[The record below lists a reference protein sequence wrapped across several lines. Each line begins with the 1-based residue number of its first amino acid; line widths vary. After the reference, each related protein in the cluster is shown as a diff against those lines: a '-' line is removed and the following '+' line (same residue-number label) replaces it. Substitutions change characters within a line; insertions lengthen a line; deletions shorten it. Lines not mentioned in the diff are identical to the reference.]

1 MTDLLQIRA
10 YTLSNGAV
18 CVHVVGR
25 PVEVARLPVHFVA
38 VIDNSGSMDEQQK
51 LRRVIE
57 SLHVLLDYM
66 GDGDMISL
74 VVFEAVVQ
82 RPFTNTRTTAD
93 NKALIRAHL
102 RNVYPMGGT
111 NISGCIASLHEVL
124 AGAPAGYKNGILFLT
139 DGEATVGLTDTPTLL
154 VHTQTLL
161 LTYPGLT
168 LSTIGYGHDHR
179 AELLRGMALIGG
191 GSYTIVSG
199 AEGVAGALGDQ
210 LAGLRTCVAQE
221 VRLGIPFDAHQL
233 SAYPKRSDTQI
244 FLGDLLAEGE
254 HIVVL
259 ERLAP
264 GAHLVVLASS
274 VETGAPLPPIAV
286 AVDPLSGAHE
296 EVGMRA
302 WLRCSVVQIMEEVN
316 STLHGSS
323 AAPDLLSRIHALLA
337 VIRASPD
344 HPILEQLQTQLNRCI
359 AILTEPAPPPAVTRM
374 RSNMLSQDTT
384 YLGTARGTM
393 SLDPGEDPHEVV
405 SPFAT
410 SVQRATSRSMTHAV
424 TPSDPGDTG
433 GTPYP
438 PPPPSGLRRY

>member
-18 CVHVVGR
+18 CVHVKGR
-25 PVEVARLPVHFVA
+25 PVVMARVPVHFVA

-51 LRRVIE
+51 LQRVIE
-57 SLHVLLDYM
+57 SLHILLDYM
-66 GDGDMISL
+66 GDTDMISL
-74 VVFEAVVQ
+74 MIFEATVR
-82 RPFTNTRTTAD
+82 RPFTNMPTTAD
-93 NKALIRAHL
+93 NKELIRAHL
-102 RNVYPMGGT
+102 RTVIPMGGT
-111 NISGCIASLHEVL
+111 NISSALASLHEVL
-124 AGAPAGYKNGILFLT
+124 GGAPVGYKNGILFLT

-168 LSTIGYGHDHR
+168 LSAIGYGHDHR
-179 AELLRGMALIGG
+179 AELLRGMALVGG

-199 AEGVAGALGDQ
+199 AEGVAGAFGDL

-221 VRLGIPFDAHQL
+221 VRLRVPPDARQL
-233 SAYPKRSDTQI
+233 SAYPKRSADQI

-259 ERLAP
+259 EGLAP
-264 GAHLVVLASS
+264 GAHLVVHASS
-274 VETGAPLPPIAV
+274 VETGAPLPSIAV
-286 AVDPLSGAHE
+286 PIEALAGPFE
-296 EVGMRA
+296 EAGMQA

-316 STLHGSS
+316 RTLHGS
-323 AAPDLLSRIHALLA
+323 AIAGDLLSRISALMA
-337 VIRASPD
+337 VIRACPD
-344 HPILEQLQTQLNRCI
+344 HPILQQLQTQLNRCT
-359 AILTEPAPPPAVTRM
+359 AILTEPPPPPAVTRM

-393 SLDPGEDPHEVV
+393 SLDPGDDPHEVV

-410 SVQRATSRSMTHAV
+410 SVQRSMSSSMSHAV
-424 TPSDPGDTG
+424 TPSDPGML
-433 GTPYP
+433 
-438 PPPPSGLRRY
+438 PPPPSGLRRYHVV

>member
-18 CVHVVGR
+18 CVHVMGR
-25 PVEVARLPVHFVA
+25 PVAVTRVPVHFVA

-66 GDGDMISL
+66 GDDDMISL

-82 RPFTNTRTTAD
+82 RPFTYTRTTAD
-93 NKALIRAHL
+93 NKELVRAHL

-111 NISGCIASLHEVL
+111 SISGAIASLHEVL
-124 AGAPAGYKNGILFLT
+124 ASAPAGYKNGILFLT

-154 VHTQTLL
+154 VHTQTLVT
-161 LTYPGLT
+161 TYPGLT

-179 AELLRGMALIGG
+179 AELLRGMALVGA

-221 VRLGIPFDAHQL
+221 VRLGVPSDARQL

-244 FLGDLLAEGE
+244 FLGNLLAEGE

-259 ERLAP
+259 EGLAP
-264 GAHLVVLASS
+264 TTTLVVHASS
-274 VETGAPLPPIAV
+274 VETGAPLAPMAIAI
-286 AVDPLSGAHE
+286 DPLSGENE

-316 STLHGSS
+316 RTLHGSAV
-323 AAPDLLSRIHALLA
+323 AADLLSRISALLA
-337 VIRASPD
+337 VIRACPD
-344 HPILEQLQTQLNRCI
+344 HPILQQLQTQLNRCI
-359 AILTEPAPPPAVTRM
+359 AILTEPPPPPAVTRM

-393 SLDPGEDPHEVV
+393 SHDPSEDPHEVV

-410 SVQRATSRSMTHAV
+410 SVQRAMSSGMSHAV

-433 GTPYP
+433 GTSYP